1 MLKRIGA
8 EEGGEFKAV
17 ANGTLPSGKPV
28 VVNADGTVS
37 VVGGSGSNLTPSPI
51 SSSVATFNAGG
62 TTANIDVSFDPN
74 TSGKFVVVYKDNANS
89 NYGTA
94 VVGTISGTSISFG
107 SEVVFQSNDV
117 EYSNVEF
124 DPNTANRFVVC
135 YQNNTSPYSSAVKV
149 GTVSGTSISFGS
161 EQTIKGTGNNIPS
174 ISFDVGNAN
183 TFVAIFSEVSSYHGK
198 AVVGTISGTS
208 VSFGNDA
215 TFASTAIYQDTV
227 AADPN
232 NTGKFIIAYQD
243 GSNSNYGTCVVG
255 TISGGSI
262 SFGSATVFNS
272 ANNDNFSSAFD
283 PNNSG
288 KFAVTYRDHGNSKYG
303 TAVIGSVSGT
313 SVSFGSEIV
322 FNSGHTEK
330 SSVSFDANNNNVL
343 AVGYRDN
350 ADSSYGKI
358 VNGTVSGTSVT
369 FSSGVVFNEASTE
382 HFAVAFNPN
391 ATSSLLTAYR
401 DGGDSSKGKAILS
414 TFINLTSEN
423 YIGMSKGG
431 AVADTKGATVDI
443 IGAVNDEQSGLTPGQ
458 QYFVQN
464 DGTIGTTAAD
474 PSVLAGTAISATEL
488 LVKT

>member
-8 EEGGEFKAV
+8 EESGEFKAV
-17 ANGTLPSGKPV
+17 ASGTLPSGKPV
-28 VVNADGTVS
+28 IVNSDGTVS
-37 VVGGSGSNLTPSPI
+37 VVGGSGSNLSPSPI

-124 DPNTANRFVVC
+124 DPNTANKFVVC

-161 EQTIKGTGNNIPS
+161 EQTIDGTGNHIPS
-174 ISFDVGNAN
+174 ISFDSGNAN
-183 TFVAIFSEVSSYHGK
+183 TFVAILSDASSYHGK

-208 VSFGNDA
+208 ISFGSAA
-215 TFASTAIYQDTV
+215 TYASTAIYQNTV
-227 AADPN
+227 ACDPN

-272 ANNDNFSSAFD
+272 GNNDNFSSAFD

-322 FNSGHTEK
+322 FNSGITDR

-343 AVGYRDN
+343 AVGYKDN

-369 FSSGVVFNEASTE
+369 FSSGVVFNEASTD

-431 AVADTKGATVDI
+431 AVANTKGATVDI

-458 QYFVQN
+458 QYFVQT
-464 DGTIGTTAAD
+464 DGTIGTTAAT